1 MHGFENLAITLISY
15 IGGFDFTN
23 LQQHSC
29 AFLNADGWNELRF
42 FSQNQHKTPALTYI
56 SLSMEFYLGF
66 KNQ

>member
-1 MHGFENLAITLISY
+1 VDDMHGFENLAITLISY

-42 FSQNQHKTPALTYI
+42 FLLKTNIKPPL
-56 SLSMEFYLGF
+56 
-66 KNQ
+66 